1 MLRALARPLERCLG
15 SRASG
20 DGLLW
25 QSELRPH
32 AGGDYSIAV
41 VQANSRLED
50 QSQVFT
56 SSSATY
62 VGVYDGHGGPE
73 ASRFVNRHLF
83 PYMHKFAREHGG
95 LSVDVIKK
103 AFKETEEEFCGMVK
117 RSLPTKPQMATVGSC
132 CLVGAIS
139 NDTLYVANLGD
150 SRAVLG
156 SVVSGDDSN
165 KGAVAERL
173 STDHNVAVEEVRKEV
188 KALNP
193 DDSQIVIYTR
203 GVWRIKGIIQ
213 VSRSIGDVYLKKPEY
228 YRDPIFQRH
237 GNPIPLR
244 RPAMTAEPSIIVRK
258 LKPQD
263 LFLIFA
269 SDGLWE
275 HLSDET
281 AVEIVLKHPRTG
293 IARRLVR
300 AALEEAAKKREMRY
314 GDIKK
319 IAKGIRRHFHDDI
332 SVVVVYLDQKKTSSS
347 NGKLVQQGGITA
359 PPDIYSLHSDEAE
372 QRRKSKTMSVTLS
385 VADAVWSNIEST
397 GSVTEEQLS
406 ILHLLFGKN
415 LEKATRIID
424 KRGVKKISGLPS
436 GRSIFQVVGESQKR
450 EEYLCFPGDYCGC
463 YSFFYDVVSRG
474 EHQCCKHQLAARLAS
489 SLGTYSEIEVSDDH
503 LALMLSKI

>member
-1 MLRALARPLERCLG
+1 MLRALVRPLERWCPG

-20 DGLLW
+20 DNLLW

-32 AGGDYSIAV
+32 AGGEYSIAV

-83 PYMHKFAREHGG
+83 PHIHKFAKEEGG
-95 LSVDVIKK
+95 ISPDVIKR
-103 AFKETEEEFCGMVK
+103 AFKETEEDFCHMVQ
-117 RSLPTKPQMATVGSC
+117 RSLPLKPQMATVGTC
-132 CLVGAIS
+132 CLFGAIT
-139 NDTLYVANLGD
+139 NGTLYVANLGD

-156 SVVSGDDSN
+156 RVVSGV
-165 KGAVAERL
+165 AVAERL

-188 KALNP
+188 KALDP
-193 DDSQIVIYTR
+193 DDSQIVMYIR

-213 VSRSIGDVYLKKPEY
+213 VSRSIGDVYLKKPEF
-228 YRDPIFQRH
+228 YRDPVFQQH

-263 LFLIFA
+263 LFIIFA

-275 HLSDET
+275 HLSDEA
-281 AVEIVLKHPRTG
+281 AVEIVLKHPRAG

-314 GDIKK
+314 GDMKK
-319 IAKGIRRHFHDDI
+319 IARGVRRHFHDDI
-332 SVVVVYLDQKKTSSS
+332 SVVVVYLDQHKPK
-347 NGKLVQQGGITA
+347 NGKLIQQGGITA
-359 PPDIYSLHSDEAE
+359 PSDIYSLRSDEAK
-372 QRRKSKTMSVTLS
+372 QR
-385 VADAVWSNIEST
+385 
-397 GSVTEEQLS
+397 QL
-406 ILHLLFGKN
+406 LNVL
-415 LEKATRIID
+415 
-424 KRGVKKISGLPS
+424 
-436 GRSIFQVVGESQKR
+436 
-450 EEYLCFPGDYCGC
+450 Y
-463 YSFFYDVVSRG
+463 
-474 EHQCCKHQLAARLAS
+474 
-489 SLGTYSEIEVSDDH
+489 
-503 LALMLSKI
+503 